1 MEFTIN
7 VHVTGLDKLA
17 DAIASLSATKTG
29 TPTHTNTMIASAQ
42 NVNIPVE
49 NAAPSTPENPTHTNV
64 TVAPAQTSTVPPI
77 SAGPVPDPRPTVNP
91 TLAGSPT
98 SAPVPAVTDP
108 CQTGVPT
115 SITDITQTAP
125 VAPAAVPT
133 YTVDELA
140 RAAAPLMGSPSD
152 MQTLCNLLA
161 QFGVQSLQQLP
172 EDTYGAFATE
182 LRRLGASI

>member
-29 TPTHTNTMIASAQ
+29 TPTHTNTMIASVQ
-42 NVNIPVE
+42 NVNIPAE
-49 NAAPSTPENPTHTNV
+49 NAAPSTPENPTPTNV
-64 TVAPAQTSTVPPI
+64 TAAPAQTSTVPPI

-98 SAPVPAVTDP
+98 SAPAPAVTAP
-108 CQTGVPT
+108 SQTGVPT
-115 SITDITQTAP
+115 SATNITQTAP

-133 YTVDELA
+133 YTEDGLA
-140 RAAAPLMGSPSD
+140 RAAAPLMGNASD
-152 MQTLCNLLA
+152 MQMLCNLLA
-161 QFGVQSLQQLP
+161 QFGVQTLRQLP
-172 EDTYGAFATE
+172 KDKYGAFATE
-182 LRRLGASI
+182 LRRLGANI